1 MMVSFT
7 VYTAPVAKARPRVS
21 TRHGRAFAYTPKKSA
36 DYERL
41 IAAQCPNRPIDGPLA
56 LNLQFG
62 IPIPASWSKRKKAD
76 ALSGVIRPT
85 SRPDIDN
92 YVKAVMD
99 AVNGLAYYDDSQVV
113 SLYAKLIYSDWP
125 HVRFEAVSVY

>member
-1 MMVSFT
+1 MVSFT
-7 VYTAPVAKARPRVS
+7 VHIAPVAKARPRVS
-21 TRHGRAFAYTPKKSA
+21 MRHGRAFAYTPKKSA

-41 IAAQCPNRPIDGPLA
+41 IAEHCPKAPMDGPLA

-62 IPIPASWSKRKKAD
+62 IPIPGSWSKQKKAD

-92 YVKAVMD
+92 YIKAVMD
-99 AVNGLAYYDDSQVV
+99 AVNGLAYHDDAQVV
-113 SLYAKLIYSDWP
+113 SLFAKLVYSESP
-125 HVRFEAVSVY
+125 HVHFEAVRI

>member
-1 MMVSFT
+1 MVSFT
-7 VYTAPVAKARPRVS
+7 VHIAPVAKARPRVS
-21 TRHGRAFAYTPKKSA
+21 MRHGRAFAYTPKKSA

-41 IAAQCPNRPIDGPLA
+41 IAEQCPKAPKDGPLA

-92 YVKAVMD
+92 YIKAVMD
-99 AVNGLAYYDDSQVV
+99 AVNGLAYHDDAQIV
-113 SLYAKLIYSDWP
+113 SLFAKLVYSETP
-125 HVRFEAVSVY
+125 HVSFEAVSI

>member
-1 MMVSFT
+1 MVSFT
-7 VYTAPVAKARPRVS
+7 VYVAPVAKARPRVS
-21 TRHGRAFAYTPKKSA
+21 MRHGRAFAYTPKKSA

-41 IAAQCPNRPIDGPLA
+41 IAKQCPMAPIEGPLA

-99 AVNGLAYYDDSQVV
+99 AVNGLAYHDDAQVV
-113 SLYAKLIYSDWP
+113 SLFAKLIYSETP
-125 HVRFEAVSVY
+125 HVRFEAVSI

>member
-1 MMVSFT
+1 MVSFT
-7 VYTAPVAKARPRVS
+7 VNIAPVAKARPRVS
-21 TRHGRAFAYTPKKSA
+21 MRHGRAFAYTPKKSA

-41 IAAQCPNRPIDGPLA
+41 IAEQCPKAPMDGPLA
-56 LNLQFG
+56 LKLQFG

-92 YVKAVMD
+92 YV
-99 AVNGLAYYDDSQVV
+99 NFFYLGFGHSSLAANLRLITRGQ
-113 SLYAKLIYSDWP
+113 LYP
-125 HVRFEAVSVY
+125 